1 MYLYSIY
8 MRERRR
14 ELPKL
19 TFREASTSWKQLS
32 EEDKQIYVGL
42 YQKDQARYQEE
53 YKVYVKEKMMLKR
66 MEP

>member
-1 MYLYSIY
+1 

-42 YQKDQARYQEE
+42 YKKDRARYKEE
-53 YKVYVKEKMMLKR
+53 YKVYVKEKNDVKKNGAVID
-66 MEP
+66 